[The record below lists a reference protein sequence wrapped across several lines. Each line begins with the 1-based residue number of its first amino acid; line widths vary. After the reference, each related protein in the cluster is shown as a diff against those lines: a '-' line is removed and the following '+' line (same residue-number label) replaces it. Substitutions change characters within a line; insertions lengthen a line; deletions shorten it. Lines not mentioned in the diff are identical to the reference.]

1 MQKII
6 NISYTEEIKDNYLYA
21 YCYINDNK
29 VYVLKV
35 LLPVCKIF
43 KFNFIRSCCNDYTR
57 NN

>member
-1 MQKII
+1 M
-6 NISYTEEIKDNYLYA
+6 NIVIYKEEIKDNYLYA
-21 YCYINDNK
+21 YCYINDER

-35 LLPVCKIF
+35 LLPVCKNF